1 LTGLRPSL
9 LPARRTTQQTK
20 NSGSGRTRQRN
31 SQCRSAAAAAT
42 TAAADCSS
50 TSNGQDFARQR
61 SGWLNGRACLIC
73 AAQGCVSCVGVAPR
87 VTLPSP

>member
-20 NSGSGRTRQRN
+20 NSGSGRTRQRK
-31 SQCRSAAAAAT
+31 SQCRSAAASAT
-42 TAAADCSS
+42 TAAADCSA
-50 TSNGQDFARQR
+50 SNGQDFARQR